1 MMRSKV
7 CGGAIRLVSAKGGGD
22 RQRLLLDLGS
32 VGGGTCVF
40 ELRRSAR
47 AKHLRLIVNGSGLTV
62 VAPRALTSLEEIE
75 RLLEPHKEWVRR
87 KLERVKLAGFLRDPG
102 HADSVPEKVFL
113 KALEEEW
120 RVELSDSAAQRVLA
134 EDGVVR
140 LPRDFCRTEALAAL
154 RRWVLLRAR
163 EVLPRILEE
172 LAEEQGL
179 EVGRIAVKEM
189 KSRWGSCSAK
199 GNINLNARLLFLPS
213 GLMRHVILH
222 ELCHL
227 EEMNHARAFHER
239 LRSMDSEADRHAAE
253 LRDAWRMVPLWA
265 YR

>member
-1 MMRSKV
+1 MKNPSSKT
-7 CGGAIRLVSAKGGGD
+7 RLNVLLPRKGGRD
-22 RQRLLLDLGS
+22 RQRLLLDLGAA
-32 VGGGTCVF
+32 GGGTCVF

-47 AKHLRLIVNGSGLTV
+47 AKRLRLVVNSSGLTV
-62 VAPRALTSLEEIE
+62 VAPRALSSLEEIE
-75 RLLEPHKEWVRR
+75 RLLEPHKEWIRR
-87 KLERVKLAGFLRDPG
+87 KLEQVRLAGFLRDPE
-102 HADSVPEKVFL
+102 HADPVPEKVFL

-120 RVELSDSAAQRVLA
+120 RVELSDSSAQRVLA

-163 EVLPRILEE
+163 EALPHILKE

-179 EVGRIAVKEM
+179 KVGRVAVKEM

-227 EEMNHARAFHER
+227 DEMNHARAFYER